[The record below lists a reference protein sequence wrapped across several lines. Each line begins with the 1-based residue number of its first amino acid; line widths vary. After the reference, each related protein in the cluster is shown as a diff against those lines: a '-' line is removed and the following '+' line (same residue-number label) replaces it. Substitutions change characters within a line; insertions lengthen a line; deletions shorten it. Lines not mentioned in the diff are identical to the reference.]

1 MGHSLRH
8 SDQSFKHLEFENHGR
23 TVRYTPTI
31 TCVPNTAQDVTEIIK
46 YAKNK
51 NMGVRVSGFREEFSP
66 YPRQDILLSLTINSL
81 SPSNRS
87 LVVSRLR
94 QCPEQE

>member
-1 MGHSLRH
+1 MLGHSLRQGG
-8 SDQSFKHLEFENHGR
+8 QSFKHLEFENHGR

-51 NMGVRVSGFREEFSP
+51 NMGVRVSGFREQFSP
-66 YPRQDILLSLTINSL
+66 SPTTRCPFSLTRYPPL
-81 SPSNRS
+81 H
-87 LVVSRLR
+87 
-94 QCPEQE
+94 Q